1 MPVTSLVKTKWKI
14 KITPVSNYSV
24 VGVGCAVSK
33 VCQADNDRHDVTV
46 AQSVGYEHVN
56 WIVIDAMMVMC
67 GL

>member
-1 MPVTSLVKTKWKI
+1 M
-14 KITPVSNYSV
+14 SNYSV

-33 VCQADNDRHDVTV
+33 VCQADNDQHDVTV
-46 AQSVGYEHVN
+46 AQSVGYGHIN